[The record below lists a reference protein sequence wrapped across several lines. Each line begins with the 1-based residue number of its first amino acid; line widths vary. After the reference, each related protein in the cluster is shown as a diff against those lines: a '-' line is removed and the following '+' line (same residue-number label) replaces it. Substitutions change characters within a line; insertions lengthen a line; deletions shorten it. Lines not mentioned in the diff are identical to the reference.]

1 MGKSSPSQ
9 PAAPDPYATA
19 AAQGAANK
27 DAAITSTR
35 LSAIDQVTPYGNLT
49 YTETAGADGTPK
61 FTATQTLS
69 PEQQQLYD
77 LNSQA
82 GIQFGET
89 ANKQFAAASDALSSP
104 LDYSALGAAPTIN
117 QDVRQQ
123 TADAMYARI
132 NPQLQADEDRLRTM
146 LANRGINDPN
156 SEAYKAEMDAFNR
169 RLTDTRL
176 GIDAQAGNE
185 MARQFSLEGAER
197 DRAINEMIQQRQIPL
212 NEAIAMVSG
221 SQVQGPQFV
230 GTPSTQ
236 VAAAPVADSIYGSS
250 SIAAN
255 NYASDVGANNAAL
268 QGLFGLGS
276 TGLQAGGYYFG
287 GR

>member
-19 AAQGAANK
+19 AAQGAADK
-27 DAAITSTR
+27 ESAITSTR

-49 YTETAGADGTPK
+49 YTETAGVDGTPK

-82 GIQFGET
+82 SIQFGEA
-89 ANKQFAAASDALSSP
+89 ANQQFGAVSDALSSP
-104 LDYSALGAAPTIN
+104 LDYSSLGAAPTIN

-156 SEAYKAEMDAFNR
+156 SDAYKAEMDAFNR
-169 RLTDTRL
+169 QVADTRL
-176 GIDAQAGNE
+176 AIDAQAGNE
-185 MARQFSLEGAER
+185 MAMQYQLQSAER
-197 DRAINEMIQQRQIPL
+197 DRAINEMVQQRQIPL
-212 NEAIAMVSG
+212 NEAIAMVNG
-221 SQVQGPQFV
+221 SQVQGPSFV

-236 VAAAPVADSIYGSS
+236 VASAPVADSIYGSS

-255 NYASDVGANNAAL
+255 NYAQDVSANNAAL

-276 TGLQAGGYYFG
+276 AGLQAGGYYFG
-287 GR
+287 G